1 MKRIMLVPAVLCCL
15 ISACK
20 KSSNSSNSSSSSSSV
35 PDCSGGT
42 PSYASAV
49 SPLIASSCGINGC
62 HGSGNGN
69 GPGPLVTYA
78 QIKNAASSIR
88 ASVLNGSMPQGSKLS
103 DAQKSTIICW
113 IDAGTPNN

>member
-1 MKRIMLVPAVLCCL
+1 MLVPLALCCI

-20 KSSNSSNSSSSSSSV
+20 KSSNSSNSNGGSSSSV

-62 HGSGNGN
+62 HASGNGN
-69 GPGPLVTYA
+69 GPGALVTYA
-78 QIKNAASSIR
+78 QIKNSASSIR

>member
-1 MKRIMLVPAVLCCL
+1 MLVPLVLCCF
-15 ISACK
+15 IGACK
-20 KSSNSSNSSSSSSSV
+20 KNSNSSSSSSSSSV

-62 HGSGNGN
+62 HASGNAN
-69 GPGPLVTYA
+69 GPGPLVTYT
-78 QIKNAASSIR
+78 QIKNAAASIR
-88 ASVLNGSMPQGSKLS
+88 ASVLNGSMPQGTKLT

-113 IDAGTPNN
+113 VDAGTPNN